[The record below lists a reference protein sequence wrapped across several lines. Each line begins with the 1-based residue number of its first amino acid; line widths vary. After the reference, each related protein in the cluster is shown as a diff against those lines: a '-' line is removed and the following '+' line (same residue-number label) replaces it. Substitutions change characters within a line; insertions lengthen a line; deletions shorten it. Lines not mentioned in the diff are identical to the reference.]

1 MSNISQS
8 IDGGGATEVIES
20 RAPFYLFCLA
30 TFLSFLGTSSI
41 AFFSVVFA
49 GYGMSVDQIGGIFSA
64 ALAPVVFG
72 ILFCGAF
79 LTRVSPLQ
87 MALIGQAIT
96 LVAYA
101 SFFATL
107 SLPTGALLSRL
118 FVGAGFGLFFPAA
131 LIYARSLISGANTVF
146 LFGIYST
153 MIPLPNFLGPGLA
166 EFVYANWGAHAL
178 LWCFTVPIG
187 LALIIMWFL
196 PRSQAPVP
204 SMEMLSYARIIRTRS
219 TILANVAIAIVGLM
233 WGFMLSFMALYLSA
247 VRVPT
252 AVFFSGATLSMV
264 LSRFTIMAWLGKKPK
279 EIVAGAGLIF
289 MSIGYVLL
297 PFCGSSATLV
307 ALSAIIFGFGYS
319 TVFPVLSL
327 WSTDEFA
334 IRQRGRAMAVFTG
347 VFQTAIFIVPI
358 LAGRAA
364 RFVGFD
370 GILFTLAAVALPVGL
385 YTMSRYAVGR

>member
-1 MSNISQS
+1 MSDVSQS
-8 IDGGGATEVIES
+8 VDSRGATEAIAS

-30 TFLSFLGTSSI
+30 TFLSFFGTSSL
-41 AFFSVVFA
+41 AFFSVIFA
-49 GYGMSVDQIGGIFSA
+49 RYGMSVDQIGWIFSA
-64 ALAPVVFG
+64 ALAPVVLG

-79 LTRVSPLQ
+79 LTKVSPLR

-107 SLPTGALLSRL
+107 SQPTGALLSRF

-166 EFVYANWGAHAL
+166 EFVYANWGAEAL
-178 LWCFTVPIG
+178 LWCFTVLIG

-196 PRSQAPVP
+196 PQSRVSVSP
-204 SMEMLSYARIIRTRS
+204 MEMLSYARIIRTRS
-219 TILANVAIAIVGLM
+219 TILANIAITVVGLM

-264 LSRFTIMAWLGKKPK
+264 LSRFTVMAWLGRKPK
-279 EIVAGAGLIF
+279 EIVAGVGLIF
-289 MSIGYVLL
+289 MAGGYALL
-297 PFCGSSATLV
+297 PFSGSNATLV
-307 ALSAIIFGFGYS
+307 ALSAIIFGLGYS

-327 WSTDEFA
+327 WSADEFA
-334 IRQRGRAMAVFTG
+334 IPQRGRAMAVFTG
-347 VFQTAIFIVPI
+347 FFQSAIFVVPI
-358 LAGRAA
+358 LAGGAL
-364 RFVGFD
+364 RFVEFD
-370 GILFTLAAVALPVGL
+370 SVLLTMAAVAMLVGI